1 MRGPQKEP
9 FEEDS
14 LDEIIVGSFQ
24 QKEMKELLVEPLYLL
39 LFEPLQGPLRRS
51 WTLAVGSTR
60 NYRWRS

>member
-1 MRGPQKEP
+1 MSGPQKEP

-39 LFEPLQGPLRRS
+39 LFEPLQGPLEEIFDPRS
-51 WTLAVGSTR
+51 R
-60 NYRWRS
+60 FH

>member
-24 QKEMKELLVEPLYLL
+24 QKEMKELLVEPLYPQ
-39 LFEPLQGPLRRS
+39 LFEPLQGP
-51 WTLAVGSTR
+51 
-60 NYRWRS
+60 